1 MKNEFEI
8 WKSFAQAHEENY
20 NQILGRIE
28 VEIWKS
34 RAQAHEE
41 NYNQMLGRIDE
52 LSAENKL
59 WREEAKRWRDMYL
72 EYDEML
78 DADLERAKARISNV
92 IRKIKSLEKE
102 IND

>member
-1 MKNEFEI
+1 MKNET
-8 WKSFAQAHEENY
+8 
-20 NQILGRIE
+20 
-28 VEIWKS
+28 EIWKS
-34 RAQAHEE
+34 RARAYEE

-59 WREEAKRWRDMYL
+59 WREEAERWRDMYL

-78 DADLERAKARISNV
+78 ETDLERAKARISNV

>member
-1 MKNEFEI
+1 METMKNET
-8 WKSFAQAHEENY
+8 
-20 NQILGRIE
+20 
-28 VEIWKS
+28 EIWKS
-34 RAQAHEE
+34 RARAYEE

-59 WREEAKRWRDMYL
+59 WREEAERWRDMYL

-78 DADLERAKARISNV
+78 ETDLERAKARISNV